1 MGKIN
6 YKAIY
11 EKNKHDWFEMTN
23 NPQKYEALLAGHY
36 SERNHFVYELLQN
49 AEDARAT
56 KVVIEYYPNKLIFY
70 HNGKPFDTNDVI
82 GVSSML
88 MGTKD
93 STDAQTIGRF
103 GMGFKSV
110 FKYTYRPEI
119 YSDDEAFRISNYLLP
134 EELNNGWDY
143 KAEKR
148 NLICKTSAGSS
159 IAPFKDETHLTKFI
173 IPFEKVNKKGEI
185 EEVNGTEVLLKLR
198 ELKGEILLFLSHIQ
212 SLYWVNKTTGLYSYI
227 TAKQDEKDENL
238 FSCRIEGSN
247 QGEKEEITK
256 YIKFTKL
263 FNHPEMKNAE
273 VSVAYKLNSRGD
285 NINELPGTD
294 ICVYFPTREKTDL
307 PFLVHGSFETAVSRE
322 KLMTPSSFNDDLF
335 AVLGDL
341 IAETLPILAKR
352 KLLTQNFIRNIII
365 PTFSDEEKNNTIPGI
380 MEKISEMFLKE
391 KILPTSDGTYQLASN
406 CYVPVP
412 FQISYFAN
420 KPPFDETLKGFH
432 FIDINNANQAN
443 FQSYFTWLYSDLE
456 IPMFTLSDWAE
467 RLDALEGTNIEENTE
482 EFANLKQ
489 FYDFLSDHKES
500 VYTDSL
506 SYFRKGNYER
516 EIKRIIEEAWKLLR
530 KKPLILN
537 QEMELVPASD
547 ENGDPRIYLR
557 VSSDLRSI
565 VPENLVA
572 DSVEEFGR
580 LFREGFLISEFDDL
594 QYVKEKIV
602 NKYIRVE
609 DAVEFDSR
617 EEMENEYIFDIKQIL
632 SVMYNG
638 RINQELLNLLGNAY
652 IIKNEPIFG
661 EKWFSLCR
669 PIDCFLPHTTDGLNM
684 NNYLEKVRFAYR
696 KGEGS
701 NYEPY
706 IVDVPFYEKNGIS
719 VQSLI
724 NLGVI
729 GTPVIEGAKSERGS
743 GVNYWTAIDEFCP
756 NIEISGLIENLQF
769 IQNNPDTD
777 LSHEK
782 SANILQFLLNISGKL
797 KGQRSFK
804 KNNSYLGT
812 VEPSSLYRRILK
824 YKWLYDSNH
833 ELHSTFEL
841 SRYELDSNIYESV
854 QASDKSYQLLGFA
867 EKEIDTV
874 ETTFR
879 RVDDLDEDGQ
889 RKLLETL
896 AKRFGM
902 ELSKSTEVKQ
912 DDWDDEDDFFNPN
925 DMQDDSFPERP
936 VRNRDYLK
944 RHVYEQFY
952 CADPVTYENVLRR
965 IRTSKSTKTD
975 RAYVEG
981 MYVNSS
987 NKCVCQICKK
997 VTEFH
1002 ETIQIANYGIEMPQ
1016 LNLCLCKDCA
1026 ARYKAYCFQNK
1037 NTNYNDAFRDVVLGF
1052 NTDTEEALYTIELE
1066 PDLEINFTQTHIV
1079 ELQEIFD
1086 LIYRYG
1092 LPKKV
1097 DESTEESV
1105 ARDEKVVEK
1114 KDSSEKKESP
1124 EKKDNYTLAREL
1136 KEKLS
1141 GKQESTFVPSIVA
1154 EVDAKESAQ
1163 GTEAPDDVAKEGS
1176 FVSYKKLG
1184 PNMQIMDNIMS
1195 PKKYPLHRAM
1205 EGHRPGDVVYF
1216 LGKKYEIISV
1226 IND

>member
-134 EELNNGWDY
+134 EELNNGWNY

-148 NLICKTSAGSS
+148 NLICKTSADSS
-159 IAPFKDETHLTKFI
+159 IAPFKDEEHLTKFI
-173 IPFEKVNKKGEI
+173 IPFEKINKKGEI

-335 AVLGDL
+335 AVLGNL

-352 KLLTQNFIRNIII
+352 KLLTQAFIRNIVM
-365 PTFSDEEKNNTIPGI
+365 PAFQDEEKNETIPGLRD
-380 MEKISEMFLKE
+380 KITESFKKD
-391 KILPTSDGTYQLASN
+391 KIIPTSNGDYQFSSD
-406 CYVPVP
+406 CYVPLP
-412 FQISYFAN
+412 FQIAN
-420 KPPFDETLKGFH
+420 FTTRSPFDKTLEGKYFVA
-432 FIDINNANQAN
+432 INNDSQAN
-443 FQSYFTWLYSDLE
+443 FQTYFWWLVMDLE
-456 IPMFTLSDWAE
+456 IPMYSLIAWAE
-467 RLDALEGTNIEENTE
+467 DMEILEETTIEVDTD
-482 EFANLKQ
+482 EFENLKY

-500 VYTDSL
+500 VYLDSL
-506 SYFRKGNYER
+506 SYFKKGNYER
-516 EIKRIIEEAWKLLR
+516 EIRKIIAEAWTLLR
-530 KKPLILN
+530 RKPLILN
-537 QEMELVPASD
+537 QEMELVPAFD
-547 ENGDPRIYLR
+547 ENGDPCVYLR
-557 VSSDLRSI
+557 ASSELRSI
-565 VPENLVA
+565 VAENLVA
-572 DSVEEFGR
+572 EVVDDVRVLREGFHIPEFNDMQYIKEKIINKYVRVEDSVEFEN
-580 LFREGFLISEFDDL
+580 SED
-594 QYVKEKIV
+594 I
-602 NKYIRVE
+602 
-609 DAVEFDSR
+609 
-617 EEMENEYIFDIKQIL
+617 EEEYASDIKQIL
-632 SVMYNG
+632 SVISNG
-638 RINQELLNLLGNAY
+638 VFNQDLLNLLSHAY
-652 IIKNEPIFG
+652 IIKPESQSEDQG
-661 EKWFSLCR
+661 FSLCR
-669 PIDCFLPHTTDGLNM
+669 PVDCYLPKTFEGLNM
-684 NNYLEKVRFAYR
+684 SIYLEGVCIENNKIGDTYYDSCIADMSF
-696 KGEGS
+696 
-701 NYEPY
+701 Y
-706 IVDVPFYEKNGIS
+706 IEHGIS
-719 VQSLI
+719 AISLTK
-724 NLGVI
+724 LGVKDS
-729 GTPVIEGAKSERGS
+729 PVIQGEKYERGTGS
-743 GVNYWTAIDEFCP
+743 NYWTAIDDFCP
-756 NIEISGLIENLQF
+756 NIQIIGLLENLQY
-769 IQNNPDTD
+769 IEHNPDD
-777 LSHEK
+777 KLSHDK
-782 SANILQFLLNISGKL
+782 SAEILQFLLNISGKL
-797 KGQRSFK
+797 KGQRSFR
-804 KNNSYLGT
+804 KNNPYLGP
-812 VEPSSLYRRILK
+812 VESSSLYRRILK
-824 YKWLYDSNH
+824 YRWLYDSNR

-841 SRYELDSNIYESV
+841 SRYELDSNIYGLV
-854 QASDKSYQLLGFA
+854 QASDKAYQLLGFA

-879 RVDDLDEDGQ
+879 RVDDLDEEGQ

-902 ELSKSTEVKQ
+902 ELSKSTEKKQ

-925 DMQDDSFPERP
+925 DVQDDSFPERP

-981 MYVNSS
+981 MYVNAS

-1016 LNLCLCKDCA
+1016 LNLCLCRDCA
-1026 ARYKAYCFQNK
+1026 ARYKAFCLHNK

-1195 PKKYPLHRAM
+1195 PKKYPLHKAM